1 MQNEK
6 ELINKAKSGDKNAEN
21 LLMEEYSGLVTK
33 IARKFFFVNA
43 EFADIVQFGMIGLF
57 KAYRDY
63 NCNSTASF
71 KTFASVCI
79 KRQIQ
84 NALKNNNAQ
93 KNMPLNAY
101 LSINNQGKVLLYS
114 SSQAEDDDDDEQG
127 FFLQAD
133 TLTPEE
139 SMLEQ
144 EKLEELSRKVDK
156 KLSAFE
162 KKVLKMFMDGDG
174 YVKIAQKLGKEPKS
188 IDNALSRIK
197 NKLRKED

>member
-6 ELINKAKSGDKNAEN
+6 ELINKARSGDKNAEN
-21 LLMEEYSGLVTK
+21 FLMEEYKGLVTK

-43 EFADIVQFGMIGLF
+43 EFADIVQVGMIGLF

-63 NCNSTASF
+63 NSNSQASF

-79 KRQIQ
+79 SREIQ

-93 KNMPLNAY
+93 KNLPLNTY
-101 LSINNQGKVLLYS
+101 VSINNQGKVLLYS
-114 SSQAEDDDDDEQG
+114 SSSTEDDDDEEQG
-127 FFLQAD
+127 FFLQAE
-133 TLTPEE
+133 TLSPEE

-144 EKLEELSRKVDK
+144 EKLQDLSNKINEL
-156 KLSAFE
+156 LSPFE
-162 KKVLKMFMDGDG
+162 KKVLKCFMDGDN
-174 YVKIAQKLGKEPKS
+174 YIEIANKLGKKPKS

-197 NKLRKED
+197 NKIRKED